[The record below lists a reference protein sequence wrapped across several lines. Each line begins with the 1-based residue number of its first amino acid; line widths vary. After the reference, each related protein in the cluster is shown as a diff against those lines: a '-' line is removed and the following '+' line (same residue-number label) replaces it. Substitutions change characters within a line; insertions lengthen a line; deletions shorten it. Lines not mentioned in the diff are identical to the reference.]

1 MDDKEPVRVNL
12 GEMQSYAEK
21 LVSSGRYLSLDHVV
35 QDALQALREDINDH
49 EAWLEDPATIEWM
62 RAKVKESLD
71 DPTPPIPAEEVFER
85 LELKHRKRM
94 KLAGERA
101 A

>member
-1 MDDKEPVRVNL
+1 MDDKEPVAVSL
-12 GEMQSYAEK
+12 GEMRAFAEG

-35 QDALQALREDINDH
+35 QDALDALRDAIRDH

-71 DPTPPIPAEEVFER
+71 DPSPTIPAEEVFDELER
-85 LELKHRKRM
+85 KFQADVRR
-94 KLAGERA
+94 RQSA